1 MTTHIKPRSLL
12 ELKSVTKSYL
22 NGHIRSVGI
31 VDVSM
36 TVPMQVMMALAG
48 PSGSGK
54 TTLLNLIG
62 LLDAPDEGTIQF
74 EGSAIQNLKSRKA
87 AIFRNRNIGFV
98 FQDFNLLPVLTAL
111 ENVEVA
117 LLERSITNAKRRTAA
132 IEILRRVGMGSKLNH
147 TPPQLSG
154 GQQQR
159 VAIARALVT
168 SPKLVLADEPTSNL
182 DTENTMQI
190 MEIIREMC
198 KERKLS
204 LLVSSHDERLLKS
217 MDSVEHLCDGRIAK

>member
-1 MTTHIKPRSLL
+1 MKSRALL

-22 NGHIRSVGI
+22 SGHIRSVGI

-36 TVPMQVMMALAG
+36 TVPMQAMMALAG

-62 LLDAPDEGTIQF
+62 LLDSPDEGTIQF
-74 EGSAIQNLKSRKA
+74 EGSAIQNLTPRKA

-117 LLERSITNAKRRTAA
+117 LLERSITSAQKRTAA
-132 IEILRRVGMGSKLNH
+132 IEILRRVDMGSKLNY

-198 KERKLS
+198 KERKIS
-204 LLVSSHDERLLKS
+204 FLLSSHDDRVLKN
-217 MDSVEHLCDGRIAK
+217 MGSVIHLCDGRIEE

>member
-1 MTTHIKPRSLL
+1 MKTMSLL
-12 ELKSVTKSYL
+12 EVQSLTKSYL
-22 NGHIRSVGI
+22 NGHTRAMGI
-31 VDVSM
+31 ADVSM
-36 TVPMQVMMALAG
+36 TVPMQAMMALAG

-54 TTLLNLIG
+54 TTLLNLMG
-62 LLDAPDEGTIQF
+62 LLDSPDEGAILF
-74 EGSAIQNLKSRKA
+74 EGSAIHNLKPRKA

-98 FQDFNLLPVLTAL
+98 FQDYNLLPALSAL
-111 ENVEVA
+111 ENVEIA
-117 LLERSITNAKRRTAA
+117 LLESSITSTKRRTAA

-190 MEIIREMC
+190 LEIIREMC
-198 KERKLS
+198 KERKIAF
-204 LLVSSHDERLLKS
+204 LLSSHDDRVLKN
-217 MDSVEHLCDGRIAK
+217 MDSVVHLCDGRIGK

>member
-1 MTTHIKPRSLL
+1 MKSQSLL

-22 NGHIRSVGI
+22 NGRIRSAAI

-36 TVPMQVMMALAG
+36 TVPMQVIMALAG

-54 TTLLNLIG
+54 TTVLNLIG
-62 LLDAPDEGTIQF
+62 LLDSPDEGTIQF
-74 EGSAIQNLKSRKA
+74 EGSAIQNLTPRKA
-87 AIFRNRNIGFV
+87 AIFRNRSIGFV

-117 LLERSITNAKRRTAA
+117 LLERSITSTERRTAA
-132 IEILRRVGMGSKLNH
+132 IEILRCVDMESKLNH

-182 DTENTMQI
+182 DTENAVQI
-190 MEIIREMC
+190 MEIIRDMC
-198 KERKLS
+198 NERKISFLI
-204 LLVSSHDERLLKS
+204 SSHDERLLKS
-217 MDSVEHLCDGRIAK
+217 MDSVVHLCDGRIVK